1 MTLDIRERC
10 GSYLMNAAYLNIELY
25 STVHMLR
32 CHTENILFLSGF
44 LVLKMDDC
52 DLCDVY
58 TNFSG

>member
-25 STVHMLR
+25 GTVHMLR

-44 LVLKMDDC
+44 GFEWMIV
-52 DLCDVY
+52 
-58 TNFSG
+58 TSR